1 MRRVRI
7 TIGPV
12 ELQAKLF
19 DTPAADAIYD
29 SLPLISKATVA
40 AGRIRFATPARGLEA
55 PAAAAP
61 LKAGE
66 LDLSADCGSAGIDF
80 TIHPY
85 RRPARRESPIPRNVW
100 GRALGDI
107 VALKHVL
114 DGDRVTIRR
123 VD

>member
-40 AGRIRFATPARGLEA
+40 AGKVRFATPARGMGE
-55 PAAAAP
+55 PGAAAP
-61 LKAGE
+61 VKPGE
-66 LDLSADCGSAGIDF
+66 LDLSAECGSAGIDF
-80 TIHPY
+80 NIHPY
-85 RRPARRESPIPRNVW
+85 SRPARRYAAKSRNVW